1 MIMDKSNEYNNIF
14 DNENNCDNNKHLNYP
29 CKCCPYGFHIDTD
42 FVRYCDALLSALYGQ
57 NSNQNY
63 QHLNNNNN
71 NNDNRSASTR
81 TTTPSPSLINYQQP
95 NDEYL
100 IDNNHNNNDQQQI
113 NHQNDILDLDEM
125 EQDFQQSNQI
135 SNESLHSKS
144 TNFSSSID
152 NEDKISVSI
161 AIATI
166 DTAIEHYQQEQEE
179 ELNNHHQ
186 IIPQLL
192 SESSCSS
199 LITTTTTLS
208 KSVLTQIRND
218 LAQSLLRVKEL
229 ENQVEQIPILK
240 KRLAELES
248 ERLILM
254 EKLTTKQN
262 EKEMVDNSNVD
273 SAKLPEAETIDQ
285 TKINGNNDYDDGVAK
300 EMEKLSLI
308 KFETFNVEPSKRCH
322 IGTLTNFAP
331 CVLYRNAFVQTDL
344 KCKDI
349 RPIVETMESST
360 ITDINLII
368 TDQCDGI
375 TREKIYDHSNMA
387 SNIDSTVDVQH
398 DKISRSTDND
408 NDTSSADDE
417 SSSIEVLRHCHNPRP
432 SSPLQLFTSLDDDIL
447 GCLPSQFVVRRRR
460 RLCNKCGTNETNNG
474 GGNVDYNNL
483 VGSISSSSSSSS
495 SPPLSSPTS
504 VTSVSTTTTTSTI
517 SSAIGSTNRMLKS
530 DSGISVDP
538 KMTGRSNVIPLLSP
552 SSNIEDH
559 MMNENDKTNNDNMIL
574 RMISSSTE
582 FESIPLSDESESA
595 FSTLSNTTNK
605 DYKNQQQQPLSSN
618 KKLFVATGELKAAL
632 KIMNENLFSPPKCPL
647 LFSKSMA
654 VVGKNW
660 FRTSSSVDSDFH
672 AVESY
677 LDFVEKFY
685 TTKLLEWLVNLAD
698 PNGNTALHYAI
709 SYNNFDIVSILL
721 DSKVCDVNKFNK
733 NGYTATMLVSLA
745 KIENELH
752 RDIVERLFTMA
763 DINLKAKQNGQTA
776 LMLAASH
783 GRIEITK
790 ILLECGAEVNL
801 QDNDGSTALMCAA
814 EHGHTEVISLLLS
827 HSDCDP
833 LIEDNEGSTALKIAL
848 INGHNDIGV
857 LLYAVSGPHYK
868 RNGSFNYHNSSS
880 ISHRLVSSPSSSSS
894 SSNYPYQ
901 QQSLFK
907 N

>member
-1 MIMDKSNEYNNIF
+1 MMDKSNEYNNIF

-285 TKINGNNDYDDGVAK
+285 TKINGNNDYDDDGK
-300 EMEKLSLI
+300 
-308 KFETFNVEPSKRCH
+308 
-322 IGTLTNFAP
+322 TLF
-331 CVLYRNAFVQTDL
+331 
-344 KCKDI
+344 
-349 RPIVETMESST
+349 
-360 ITDINLII
+360 
-368 TDQCDGI
+368 
-375 TREKIYDHSNMA
+375 
-387 SNIDSTVDVQH
+387 
-398 DKISRSTDND
+398 
-408 NDTSSADDE
+408 
-417 SSSIEVLRHCHNPRP
+417 
-432 SSPLQLFTSLDDDIL
+432 
-447 GCLPSQFVVRRRR
+447 
-460 RLCNKCGTNETNNG
+460 
-474 GGNVDYNNL
+474 
-483 VGSISSSSSSSS
+483 
-495 SPPLSSPTS
+495 
-504 VTSVSTTTTTSTI
+504 
-517 SSAIGSTNRMLKS
+517 
-530 DSGISVDP
+530 
-538 KMTGRSNVIPLLSP
+538 
-552 SSNIEDH
+552 
-559 MMNENDKTNNDNMIL
+559 
-574 RMISSSTE
+574 
-582 FESIPLSDESESA
+582 
-595 FSTLSNTTNK
+595 
-605 DYKNQQQQPLSSN
+605 
-618 KKLFVATGELKAAL
+618 
-632 KIMNENLFSPPKCPL
+632 
-647 LFSKSMA
+647 
-654 VVGKNW
+654 
-660 FRTSSSVDSDFH
+660 
-672 AVESY
+672 
-677 LDFVEKFY
+677 
-685 TTKLLEWLVNLAD
+685 
-698 PNGNTALHYAI
+698 
-709 SYNNFDIVSILL
+709 
-721 DSKVCDVNKFNK
+721 
-733 NGYTATMLVSLA
+733 
-745 KIENELH
+745 
-752 RDIVERLFTMA
+752 
-763 DINLKAKQNGQTA
+763 
-776 LMLAASH
+776 LML
-783 GRIEITK
+783 GYY
-790 ILLECGAEVNL
+790 L
-801 QDNDGSTALMCAA
+801 
-814 EHGHTEVISLLLS
+814 
-827 HSDCDP
+827 
-833 LIEDNEGSTALKIAL
+833 
-848 INGHNDIGV
+848 
-857 LLYAVSGPHYK
+857 
-868 RNGSFNYHNSSS
+868 
-880 ISHRLVSSPSSSSS
+880 
-894 SSNYPYQ
+894 
-901 QQSLFK
+901 
-907 N
+907 

>member
-1 MIMDKSNEYNNIF
+1 MDKSNEYNNIF

-285 TKINGNNDYDDGVAK
+285 TKINGNNDYDDDVAK

-432 SSPLQLFTSLDDDIL
+432 SSPLQLFTSLDDGNDFHPHSNITNSNDIAKDIL

-460 RLCNKCGTNETNNG
+460 R
-474 GGNVDYNNL
+474 
-483 VGSISSSSSSSS
+483 
-495 SPPLSSPTS
+495 
-504 VTSVSTTTTTSTI
+504 
-517 SSAIGSTNRMLKS
+517 
-530 DSGISVDP
+530 ISVDP